1 MKPAFLALLSY
12 FAVSCPVCAAVP
24 ELLSHFSAT
33 PASLPSSSCTA
44 VTSLCT
50 HLHVASSEIPYMP
63 WFHTHVVNWHVC
75 GIALTQLSTLL
86 GTHAGMLLISEWWA
100 SEIMTI
106 LGGLLP
112 DAERQLSAIAIYTT
126 TNAMCFMLSLGLAAA
141 VSTR

>member
-1 MKPAFLALLSY
+1 MATTTIISTTVVACQAT
-12 FAVSCPVCAAVP
+12 FADDSMC
-24 ELLSHFSAT
+24 
-33 PASLPSSSCTA
+33 
-44 VTSLCT
+44 
-50 HLHVASSEIPYMP
+50 
-63 WFHTHVVNWHVC
+63 
-75 GIALTQLSTLL
+75 
-86 GTHAGMLLISEWWA
+86 AGMLLISEWWA